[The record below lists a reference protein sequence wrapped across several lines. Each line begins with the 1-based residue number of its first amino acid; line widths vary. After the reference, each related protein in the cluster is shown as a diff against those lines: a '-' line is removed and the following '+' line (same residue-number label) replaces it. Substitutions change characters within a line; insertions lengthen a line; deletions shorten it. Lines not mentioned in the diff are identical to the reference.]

1 MPANVMNPLD
11 DYLTTLGCN
20 MPALIMLIVGMCVTW
35 INRHR
40 HPPAARWA
48 MLAFVWLFLTDFV
61 AITWMRVGILLAFPN
76 LGPNDFELVLS
87 MAVLSCCEA
96 TGYIFFLLALTALR
110 KPHRPRTPYDEF
122 DDIDISR

>member
-1 MPANVMNPLD
+1 MNPFLLD
-11 DYLTTLGCN
+11 DYLTALGCN

-35 INRHR
+35 IKRQR

-48 MLAFVWLFLTDFV
+48 MLAFVWLFVTDV
-61 AITWMRVGILLAFPN
+61 TAITWMRVGLQQVFPN
-76 LGPNDFELVLS
+76 ILPNDPVEILS
-87 MAVLSCCEA
+87 MVVLSCCEA

-122 DDIDISR
+122 DDVDIRK